1 MVLGDFFTVLIECF
15 EVFVREIIV
24 DIQILTL
31 FLTDKKPDDYPSST
45 LDNTCLNKNGF

>member
-1 MVLGDFFTVLIECF
+1 MVLGDFFMLLIECF

-31 FLTDKKPDDYPSST
+31 FLTDKKPDDCPSST
-45 LDNTCLNKNGF
+45 LDDTCLNK